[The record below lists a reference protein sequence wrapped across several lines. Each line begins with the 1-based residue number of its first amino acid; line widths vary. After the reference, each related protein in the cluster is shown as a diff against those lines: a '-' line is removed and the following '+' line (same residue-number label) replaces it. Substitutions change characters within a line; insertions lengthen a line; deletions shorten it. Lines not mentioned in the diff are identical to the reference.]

1 VQVQPNPQPEELL
14 SRSTLIAVTEVESG
28 EPGAGKG
35 RPTPK
40 RRDAQKRRRG
50 AVPANKKEAAA
61 FRRAKLREE
70 RMVQRQA
77 LLSGDERHLPAR
89 DAGPAKR
96 LARDVVD
103 SRFTLGQVFFGLIL
117 IVLAASLTIPAR
129 YKTTLAAVNLLSFVA
144 VIGVFIDSMIVGRR
158 AKRMV
163 TAAYD
168 EKSAYGVTA
177 YAAIRAMQPR
187 RLRRPPPKVKRG
199 EGVRKG

>member
-1 VQVQPNPQPEELL
+1 MLV
-14 SRSTLIAVTEVESG
+14 AVTEVE
-28 EPGAGKG
+28 PGVHSAGKG

-40 RRDAQKRRRG
+40 RRDAQKRRG
-50 AVPANKKEAAA
+50 APMPANKKEAAA
-61 FRRAKLREE
+61 ARRTRLREE
-70 RMVQRQA
+70 RMVQRKA

-103 SRFTLGQVFFGLIL
+103 SRFTLGQIFFALI
-117 IVLAASLTIPAR
+117 IVVLAASLAIPQR
-129 YKTTLAAVNLLSFVA
+129 YRTTLAAVNALSFLT
-144 VIGVFIDSMIVGRR
+144 VIVVFLDSLRVGRR
-158 AKRMV
+158 AKAMV

-199 EGVRKG
+199 QDPTGRDRRHEE

>member
-1 VQVQPNPQPEELL
+1 MLV
-14 SRSTLIAVTEVESG
+14 AVTEVESG

-50 AVPANKKEAAA
+50 PVPANKKEAAA
-61 FRRAKLREE
+61 LRRAKLREE

-103 SRFTLGQVFFGLIL
+103 SRFTAGQVFFGLIL
-117 IVLAASLTIPAR
+117 VVLAASLTIPPR

-144 VIGVFIDSMIVGRR
+144 VVGVFIDSMLVGRR
-158 AKRMV
+158 AKRIV

-168 EKSAYGVTA
+168 EKAAYGVTA

-199 EGVRKG
+199 EGVRKA